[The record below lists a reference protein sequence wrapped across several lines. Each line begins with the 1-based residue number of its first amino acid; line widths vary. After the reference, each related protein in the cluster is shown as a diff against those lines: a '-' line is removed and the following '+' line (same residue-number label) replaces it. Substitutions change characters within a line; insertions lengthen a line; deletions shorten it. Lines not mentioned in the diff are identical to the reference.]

1 METTSLFTTILA
13 LAFVLGLIGLI
24 NIGLRRF
31 GPEKL
36 FYTLQKKKGAA
47 RRLSIEE
54 TLVIDA
60 RRRIVLVKCDK
71 TEHLILLGATT
82 EQIIATTPTKKSNA

>member
-1 METTSLFTTILA
+1 METTSLITSVLA
-13 LAFVLGLIGLI
+13 LAFVLALIGLI
-24 NIGLRRF
+24 NVGLKRF

-36 FYTLQKKKGAA
+36 FYTLQKKKGAV
-47 RRLSIEE
+47 RRLNVEE

-71 TEHLILLGATT
+71 TEHLILLGATS
-82 EQIIATTPTKKSNA
+82 EQIISAMPVKKSNA